1 MLVRFLRDY
10 RGLYLLATAAV
21 LLIQIPITII
31 EIPRIGTARYGLE
44 LRQGI
49 VGAFKTAWGN

>member
-1 MLVRFLRDY
+1 MLKFLREY
-10 RGLYLLATAAV
+10 RGIYVAVTAAV
-21 LLIQIPITII
+21 LLIQIPMTII
-31 EIPRIGTARYGLE
+31 EIPRIGTARYGRE

>member
-1 MLVRFLRDY
+1 MLKFLREY
-10 RGLYLLATAAV
+10 RGIYVAATAAV